1 MHDFIITLN
10 LAYLGRQLSSTCG
23 MQKGYANQLMGLLR
37 IADLNEVKSME
48 SANIRMTAEQFAD
61 FIYLRAAAGAT
72 NGIKDL
78 QARRVPAGHST
89 NIYLARDLT
98 PTGLDARANTYQQ
111 GRHDSIGSDAVSVV
125 ADINMSATAGA
136 LASLAGG
143 MSRFAAE
150 IDTLRALASKVEDA
164 QFVSICGGIEV
175 DRVSA
180 LDLMYSEIHKREQAI
195 AAMFTSNRQD

>member
-10 LAYLGRQLSSTCG
+10 LAYLGRQLSSTHG
-23 MQKGYANQLMGLLR
+23 TQKGYANQLMALLR
-37 IADLNEVKSME
+37 IADLNEVKATE
-48 SANIRMTAEQFAD
+48 HANIRMTAEQFAE

-72 NGIKDL
+72 NGIKEL
-78 QARRVPAGHST
+78 QARRVPSNQPT
-89 NIYLARDLT
+89 DVYLTRDLT
-98 PTGLDARANTYQQ
+98 GTDLDSQGYPKQ
-111 GRHDSIGSDAVSVV
+111 GRRSPALDDAISVV

-175 DRVSA
+175 DRISA
-180 LDLMYSEIHKREQAI
+180 LDLVYDEIHKREQAI
-195 AAMFTSNRQD
+195 ASMFTSNRQQ